1 MKVLFDQ
8 GTPAPL
14 REFLPKHEVLTAF
27 ELGWATLKNGE
38 LLAAAE
44 SEGFEVFITTDTNL
58 SYQQNLTNR
67 KIAII
72 VLKTT
77 SWPRIKLSVA
87 KIVNAIDHV
96 VDNQFLEIDIPYTN

>member
-1 MKVLFDQ
+1 VKILFDQ

-14 REFLPKHEVLTAF
+14 REFLPKHKVLTAF

-44 SEGFEVFITTDTNL
+44 FEGFEVFITTDTNL

-72 VLKTT
+72 VLKTI
-77 SWPRIKLSVA
+77 SWPRIKLTVA